1 MIEEHLHL
9 LGDIAGR
16 RVLELGFTESCSA
29 IELASRGAVVI
40 AVDPSEA
47 RVEAVRKVAVD
58 EAVRLELH
66 QGELA
71 DLAFVRADTVDVVV
85 ADGSLD
91 DVVDL
96 DRLLRQT
103 NRVLRSDGL
112 LLFAVRHPAAGPG
125 SYFAGRTFGALFAAL
140 QRTNFRVDTIVEPE
154 PVLVV
159 RARKLGV

>member
-9 LGDIAGR
+9 LGEVSGR

-29 IELASRGAVVI
+29 VELASRGAVVI
-40 AVDPSEA
+40 AVDPSSS
-47 RVEAVRKVAVD
+47 RVEAVRTVAAE

-66 QGELA
+66 HGELA
-71 DLAFVRADTVDVVV
+71 DLAFLQADTVDMVV

-91 DVVDL
+91 EVTDP
-96 DRLLRQT
+96 DRLLRQA

-112 LLFAVRHPAAGPG
+112 LLLALRHPAAGPA
-125 SYFAGRTFGALFAAL
+125 SYFSGRTFGALFSSL
-140 QRTNFRVDTIVEPE
+140 QRTNFRIDTIIEPE
-154 PVLVV
+154 PILVL

>member
-1 MIEEHLHL
+1 VIEAHLHL
-9 LGDIAGR
+9 LGDVAGR
-16 RVLELGFTESCSA
+16 KVLELGFAESCSA
-29 IELASRGAVVI
+29 VELASKGAVVI
-40 AVDPSEA
+40 AVDPSET
-47 RVEAVRKVAVD
+47 RVEAVRKVAAD
-58 EAVRLELH
+58 ESVRLELH
-66 QGELA
+66 LGELA

-96 DRLLRQT
+96 DRLLRQAK
-103 NRVLRSDGL
+103 RVLRSDGL
-112 LLFAVRHPAAGPG
+112 LLFAVRHPAAGPE

-154 PVLVV
+154 PALVV